1 MVKRYYPIN
10 FDIDGK
16 KCLVVG
22 GGTVAERKVGTLI
35 EFGARVVVIAP
46 HLTGKLKELTR
57 SKKIVTR
64 LKKYSSRDLRQAVLV
79 IGATSDRALNK
90 RIARDAAQQNVL
102 VNIVDD
108 PELCSFIVPSKIKR
122 GPLVVAISTSG
133 LVPALAKALRIKLE
147 KIITPELGRLT
158 NELGKI
164 RRAGKKKFA
173 AA

>member
-1 MVKRYYPIN
+1 MLKSYYPVN
-10 FDIDGK
+10 LDVSDK

-22 GGTVAERKVGTLI
+22 GGTVAERKVSTLL
-35 EFGARVVVIAP
+35 EFGARVVVVAP
-46 HLTGKLKELTR
+46 LITARLKQLTR
-57 SKKIVTR
+57 SRKIVAR
-64 LKKYSSRDLRQAVLV
+64 LKKYSSADLRQAVLV

-90 RIARDAAQQNVL
+90 KIAKDAIKKNIL

-122 GPLVVAISTSG
+122 GALVVSISTSG
-133 LVPALAKALRIKLE
+133 QAPALAKALRIKLE
-147 KIITPELGRLT
+147 KIITPELGRLA